1 MTRSIHSHGRYSR
14 FRREKVTGSSGAFLW
29 GPTGTGKTCTT
40 QHLLEKLSET
50 ADIET
55 TTVDCWQQNS
65 NSAIYHTLLPDIDP
79 AHTLKRGTTA
89 RTVLWERLCEQFDQ
103 QFVVVLDDVDQLKDE
118 QALYQFYEHELI
130 TPILIANRKLDFFVG
145 LDDRVESRLRGYSSI
160 HFQTYTDEEL
170 VAILSNR
177 ADAALR
183 PGAVS
188 TLS

>member
-1 MTRSIHSHGRYSR
+1 MYHTTPAGEVIGNGRYRNHDCRLLAAEFELSDLPYAAPRHRSR
-14 FRREKVTGSSGAFLW
+14 
-29 GPTGTGKTCTT
+29 PYT
-40 QHLLEKLSET
+40 QT
-50 ADIET
+50 
-55 TTVDCWQQNS
+55 
-65 NSAIYHTLLPDIDP
+65 
-79 AHTLKRGTTA
+79 GTTA